1 MYLSLSLLGIL
12 NYMFPVQPQCCTE
25 SQVARPRHAIQFGF
39 TDDRQALISSAN
51 PILIRYG
58 SQPSPSFILLLIAIR
73 ITRMETRE
81 RGEAKTALFWQLSL
95 SEVDPESGTLASN
108 QPLAVPFL
116 KRAVTSLH

>member
-1 MYLSLSLLGIL
+1 MYLSLSLLDIL
-12 NYMFPVQPQCCTE
+12 NYMYVPGSAPQCCAE
-25 SQVARPRHAIQFGF
+25 SQGARPRHAIQFGF

-81 RGEAKTALFWQLSL
+81 RGEAKTALFWQHSL
-95 SEVDPESGTLASN
+95 SEVEIQSLALWPPSI
-108 QPLAVPFL
+108 L
-116 KRAVTSLH
+116 SLFPS